1 MRSDFERLQDILQAV
16 EEIEQYTIGR
26 KVRFEQSKLVQSG
39 VLYQLIIIGEAAGK
53 LSSSLQNQ
61 CKDVPWKKI
70 IGMRNILTHEYFS
83 VDLEVVW
90 SVVEQHLSD
99 LKSQIMLI
107 SIS

>member
-1 MRSDFERLQDILQAV
+1 MRSDFERLQDILQAI
-16 EEIEQYTIGR
+16 EEIEQYTIRG
-26 KVRFEQSKLVQSG
+26 KVSFEQSKLVQSG

-53 LSSSLQNQ
+53 LSSSLQAQ

-90 SVVEQHLSD
+90 SVVEQYLLE
-99 LKSQIMLI
+99 LKNQII
-107 SIS
+107 SININ